1 MGKKINSILV
11 YAKNI
16 CLTGTMDAFIFFQTE
31 GSAHVGKT
39 FDVLIKLVNPLAV
52 PMTNGHIHIEGP
64 GMQRIS
70 SLKVK

>member
-1 MGKKINSILV
+1 MENL
-11 YAKNI
+11 
-16 CLTGTMDAFIFFQTE
+16 IFFQTE